1 MLNARQS
8 DEMQRWRLK
17 AEGRK
22 ASSQGSR
29 SEYEVRELKL
39 RVTGYLS
46 KVPFWKPVR
55 DDKNERGRKW
65 RTSKR
70 QRAKEKEKK
79 GGGGDRT
86 RSQTAMNQVQDE

>member
-1 MLNARQS
+1 MRGLVSGRDPGSTTECDDKRCVVLYRLFDGISCMLNARQS

-17 AEGRK
+17 AKGRK

-46 KVPFWKPVR
+46 KVPCWK
-55 DDKNERGRKW
+55 EG
-65 RTSKR
+65 
-70 QRAKEKEKK
+70 
-79 GGGGDRT
+79 
-86 RSQTAMNQVQDE
+86 SQ